1 VRALVSQHRGVTA
14 ILGAIL
20 ATLLMLS
27 LASSA
32 KAFEEHQFCTGKSL
46 GPNETC
52 SSGYWHMNAAYAT
65 SPHGP
70 ICLSIFDYLSC
81 MKKPN
86 EGVFL
91 GSGDQYGYY
100 TQAKILHL
108 NPPGTFKVY
117 GTFWTAEPAPYNPPK
132 ETPPAPPATYRYMLG
147 TSTGSG
153 VSSWSSILAGMSRA
167 ERMTLGDISGDGKA
181 DIVTVE
187 DEGNGKFRY
196 MLGTGEGSGVSS
208 WKVILPG
215 MSAAVSLELGDV
227 TGDGKEDVVTVENEG
242 SGKVRYML
250 GTSSGSGISS
260 WKSILSS
267 MSPADDMAVGDMGDD
282 GNADILTAEAEGNGK
297 FRYMLG
303 TGSESGISS
312 WKQIMSGMSNPSDME
327 LGDVT
332 GDGKAD
338 IVTEESEGNGQCR
351 YMLGT
356 GTGSGVSSWKQALSG
371 MTCGQFDVDDFTGDG
386 KADIVAFESA
396 GAGKYRY
403 ALGASY
409 GSGFTWSQLLSGLDP
424 SPVRSLGDISG
435 DGEADIVGVEE
446 E

>member
-1 VRALVSQHRGVTA
+1 
-14 ILGAIL
+14 
-20 ATLLMLS
+20 
-27 LASSA
+27 
-32 KAFEEHQFCTGKSL
+32 
-46 GPNETC
+46 
-52 SSGYWHMNAAYAT
+52 
-65 SPHGP
+65 
-70 ICLSIFDYLSC
+70 
-81 MKKPN
+81 
-86 EGVFL
+86 
-91 GSGDQYGYY
+91 
-100 TQAKILHL
+100 
-108 NPPGTFKVY
+108 
-117 GTFWTAEPAPYNPPK
+117 
-132 ETPPAPPATYRYMLG
+132 
-147 TSTGSG
+147 
-153 VSSWSSILAGMSRA
+153 
-167 ERMTLGDISGDGKA
+167 
-181 DIVTVE
+181 
-187 DEGNGKFRY
+187 
-196 MLGTGEGSGVSS
+196 
-208 WKVILPG
+208 
-215 MSAAVSLELGDV
+215 
-227 TGDGKEDVVTVENEG
+227 
-242 SGKVRYML
+242 ML